1 MATEVSG
8 GTATSNGVEREAILG
23 ASPSKE
29 EVLGRVDA
37 EGVEFVDLQFTDVMG
52 HVKSVT
58 VPAGILEHIID
69 GGQWI
74 DGSSIAGFTRIAES
88 DMYLQPDLSTFAVVP
103 WTRGDHTTARIICW
117 VFGPNGDPFPGDPRG
132 VLLRQLERLAKL

>member
-1 MATEVSG
+1 MVAAVAEPIGSTKLHKQ
-8 GTATSNGVEREAILG
+8 ILG
-23 ASPSKE
+23 DSPSKRE
-29 EVLGRVDA
+29 ILKRVQE

-58 VPAGILEHIID
+58 IPQSILGHVID

-88 DMYLQPDLSTFAVVP
+88 DMFLMPDLSTFSIIP
-103 WTRGDHTTARIICW
+103 WTRSDYTTARIICW
-117 VFGPNGDPFPGDPRG
+117 VYLP
-132 VLLRQLERLAKL
+132 